1 MDKPPKRYS
10 HASFWVCLF
19 FAVNFAMVGVS
30 RLFADNIFSQEGWD
44 QFLLVSVVLF
54 AVSIYL
60 HRRNKKADAAC
71 DALELQQIET
81 QRMLHEKLRAEQ
93 AERQQRQTAWEN
105 EHGKITTKLVGVTFD
120 NDDGTSRQRILKGAM
135 ADECCGSIELE
146 NYTHN
151 GADAILVSYE
161 GQGIG
166 NIPKNR
172 VAEVL
177 AVMDRIT
184 GASLNVER
192 FVPDDE
198 DGEARSLGGV
208 IYRADLTIVYTK

>member
-10 HASFWVCLF
+10 RVSFWFCLVF
-19 FAVNFAMVGVS
+19 GLAGVMGAMQ
-30 RLFADNIFSQEGWD
+30 RLFTTNYYTQKAGWD
-44 QFLLVSVVLF
+44 ALGISALFLIGALLL
-54 AVSIYL
+54 YL
-60 HRRNKKADAAC
+60 RNKKADAAC
-71 DALELQQIET
+71 DALEQQRIET
-81 QRMLHEKLRAEQ
+81 ERLLRAKLQ
-93 AERQQRQTAWEN
+93 AEQEEKRRRQKAWDAD
-105 EHGKITTKLVGVTFD
+105 HGVITTRISGVTFD
-120 NDDGTSRQRILKGAM
+120 NDDGTSRQRILKAAM

-146 NYTHN
+146 NYEYK
-151 GADAILVSYE
+151 GSDAILVSYE
-161 GQGIG
+161 GEGIG

-192 FVPDDE
+192 FVPEDE
-198 DGEARSLGGV
+198 EDEVRKAGGV

>member
-1 MDKPPKRYS
+1 
-10 HASFWVCLF
+10 
-19 FAVNFAMVGVS
+19 
-30 RLFADNIFSQEGWD
+30 
-44 QFLLVSVVLF
+44 
-54 AVSIYL
+54 
-60 HRRNKKADAAC
+60 
-71 DALELQQIET
+71 
-81 QRMLHEKLRAEQ
+81 
-93 AERQQRQTAWEN
+93 
-105 EHGKITTKLVGVTFD
+105 
-120 NDDGTSRQRILKGAM
+120 M

-177 AVMDRIT
+177 AVMDQIT